1 MASVL
6 TSDFQKRLIE
16 AIKEFGGCAYPG
28 ELAVRLKV
36 DAGLVALALRQLAA
50 GGLVY
55 RLEESVLDFT
65 KPLLTSKWCIAGQ
78 QKAQERPEVIGEV
91 VDLIVN
97 PKLYRDLGSYMQR
110 MGFPGTFDALKGY
123 VCSSEVSLKVMMPYI
138 GDLLGVM
145 LAECIERL
153 SRVEVKVITEVDS
166 AGSVEPI
173 RGLLPNIKVLYATQ
187 YAQAGSRKVKVRGI
201 HAKLIL
207 VDRRIAV
214 VGTFNLTKHHLYTNY
229 DIGVV
234 LRGAVASY
242 LDELFEA
249 VWGFLATST

>member
-1 MASVL
+1 MSQAL

-36 DAGLVALALRQLAA
+36 DAGTVALVLRQLAA
-50 GGLVY
+50 QGLVY

-65 KPLLTSKWCIAGQ
+65 KPLLTSKWCIAEQ
-78 QKAQERPEVIGEV
+78 QKAQVSSEVIGEV

-97 PKLYRDLGSYMQR
+97 PKLYRDLGSYVQR
-110 MGFPGTFDALKGY
+110 MGFSGTFDALKGY
-123 VCSSEVSLKVMMPYI
+123 VCSSEIALKVMMPYI

-145 LAECIERL
+145 LSECVERL
-153 SRVEVKVITEVDS
+153 SRVEVKVITEVNS
-166 AGSVEPI
+166 ASSVEPI

-187 YAQAGSRKVKVRGI
+187 YNQAGSKSVKVRGV

-214 VGTFNLTKHHLYTNY
+214 VGTFNLTKYHLYTNY

-234 LRGAVASY
+234 LRGTVVGY

-249 VWGFLATST
+249 VWNFLATGT